1 MTQPVNLN
9 RVRKRKVQDEK
20 KLRATHNAATHGQSK
35 AHKVLHEAQAEK
47 IAKTLDGHRR
57 MP

>member
-35 AHKVLHEAQAEK
+35 AHKALHEAEVEK
-47 IAKTLDGHRR
+47 TAKILDGHRR
-57 MP
+57 TP

>member
-1 MTQPVNLN
+1 MTQLINLN
-9 RVRKRKVQDEK
+9 RVRKRKLQDEK
-20 KLRATHNAATHGQSK
+20 KLRATHNTATDGQSK
-35 AHKVLHEAQAEK
+35 THKALHEAQAEK

>member
-9 RVRKRKVQDEK
+9 RVRKRKVQDKK
-20 KLRATHNAATHGQSK
+20 KLCATQNAATYNQSK
-35 AHKVLHEAQAEK
+35 ALKALHEAQAEK

-57 MP
+57 TP

>member
-20 KLRATHNAATHGQSK
+20 KLRARHNEATHGQSK
-35 AHKVLHEAQAEK
+35 AHKALHEAQAEK